1 MDNLRRKL
9 LLAPVA
15 AAAALA
21 AHPLVARAQA
31 GNYPNRPIEVVVPF
45 GAGGGT
51 DALARVFADA
61 ARKHISQPLTIVNKP
76 GASGAIGFSEVIN
89 DRSEGYKLGLITV
102 ELAILPNL
110 GVVKFQSDD
119 LVPIVRLNADP
130 SAITVRADA
139 PWNTVEEF
147 LEATRKAK
155 GDLKVGNAGN
165 GSIWH
170 LAAVALEQKANVR
183 FNHIPFQGGGPAV
196 LSLLGGHLD
205 AVTVS
210 PGEVTSYVAAGKLKT
225 LAVMADRRVKG
236 FEKVP
241 TLKER
246 GIDLSIGTWRG
257 LAAPKGTP
265 HEVIAILS
273 AAATKTANEPAVR
286 EALDKMNLGYS
297 FADGPTFKADIARET
312 QYFKQLASQLN
323 FKN

>member
-1 MDNLRRKL
+1 MKQSRRQFVL
-9 LLAPVA
+9 NSCGL
-15 AAAALA
+15 AAALA
-21 AHPLVARAQA
+21 GLPLAAQA
-31 GNYPNRPIEVVVPF
+31 QSRPYPNRSIEVVVPF

-76 GASGAIGFSEVIN
+76 GASGAIGFADVIN
-89 DRSEGYKLGLITV
+89 DRSEGYKLALITV
-102 ELAILPNL
+102 ELAILPHL
-110 GVVKFQSDD
+110 GIVKFQADD
-119 LVPIVRLNADP
+119 LVPIVRMNADP
-130 SAITVRADA
+130 SAVTVRADA

-147 LEATRKAK
+147 LEASRKAK
-155 GDLKVGNAGN
+155 GQVKVGNAGN

-170 LAAVALEQKANVR
+170 LAAVALEQKANLN

-210 PGEVTSYVAAGKLKT
+210 PAEVSSYVASGKLKT

-265 HEVIAILS
+265 PDVLAVLS
-273 AAATKTANEPAVR
+273 AAASKTANEPAVR
-286 EALDKMNLGYS
+286 EALDKMNLGFS
-297 FADGPTFKADIARET
+297 FADGATFKGDIALEG
-312 QYFKQLASQLN
+312 QYFKQLTSQLN